1 MFASV
6 LAILTVTVMPYS
18 IKYFNV
24 DNNIS
29 FTLIKYLIYLNGLYM
44 ILRIPVASMIAT
56 LKAGGDNRFVI
67 LLDAGITFIFTL
79 PVMYLCAKN
88 GMGVIGVS
96 VAMVI
101 DMVIKIIVG
110 VFRIKT
116 DKWKNIL

>member
-1 MFASV
+1 
-6 LAILTVTVMPYS
+6 
-18 IKYFNV
+18 
-24 DNNIS
+24 
-29 FTLIKYLIYLNGLYM
+29 M

-96 VAMVI
+96 VVMVF

-110 VFRIKT
+110 VLRIKT